1 RVDPGR
7 DGRQAAIRRQGPPDS
22 HENILGKV
30 LGESPVAENGI
41 GEAHHFAAE
50 VLHDQI
56 ECRSVEFLVK
66 ACPDLRMIPSLEI
79 RHPLFSDAPDCIE
92 SFSRSLKLWRLRFE
106 SNESGVE
113 KNARTNLHFS
123 WGRGAVCLR
132 TIPAVSAARAAT
144 QRADGCH

>member
-1 RVDPGR
+1 RLVQRDCIAASITLQSSEARVPCDRVDPGR

-22 HENILGKV
+22 HENILGEV

-66 ACPDLRMIPSLEI
+66 ACPDLLMIPSLEI
-79 RHPLFSDAPDCIE
+79 RHPSVLDSRDGVE
-92 SFSRSLKLWRLRFE
+92 SFSRSLKLWRLRSE
-106 SNESGVE
+106 SNQSGVE
-113 KNARTNLHFS
+113 QNA
-123 WGRGAVCLR
+123 
-132 TIPAVSAARAAT
+132 
-144 QRADGCH
+144 Q